1 MNVLIVS
8 AVFPPEP
15 VTSAVTS
22 EQLAVGLVNAGH
34 HVTVITS
41 FPSKPGGKLYPGYSQ
56 TFRRVEVTAKS
67 GYRLIRTFSLISA
80 KPTALSRFLENLSF
94 GLTSTVNS
102 LPLRPD
108 VVYVNTWP
116 IVAMGLVTFLFYIRN
131 VPVVLN
137 IQDIHPEAAIQLG
150 KLPHWGPVPWIL
162 KYIDGSIARRSA
174 ALITISESFAEF
186 YHTVRKVPRDRI
198 HVVYNWM
205 DTDEIKPGPRMGSFR
220 KAYGISEDT
229 FVIMYAGNVG
239 AAADVQTI
247 INAAAQLKD
256 CNDVLF
262 LIVGDGSNRLACE
275 SLAER
280 YGLSNV
286 RFFYPLLR
294 HQVPEVQAAAD
305 LMVLPMHRSAALTSV
320 PSKLIAYMLSA
331 KPVLA
336 AVDEDSDTA
345 KVIHHARCG
354 FCVKPE
360 DPEVM
365 AAKIREL
372 LRMRDELIQ
381 MGQRARYYAE
391 QNFSRKICVPKLIS
405 ILEKVVDEAHI
416 TR

>member
-22 EQLAVGLVNAGH
+22 EQLAVELVNAGH
-34 HVTVITS
+34 DVTVITS
-41 FPSKPGGKLYPGYSQ
+41 FPNRPGGKLYPGYSKA
-56 TFRRVEVTAKS
+56 FRRVEVTKS

-94 GLTSTVNS
+94 GLTSTLNS
-102 LPLRPD
+102 LTLKPD
-108 VVYVNTWP
+108 VIYVNTWP
-116 IVAMGLVTFLFYIRN
+116 IIAMGLVTFLFYVRN

-137 IQDIHPEAAIQLG
+137 IQDIYPEAAIQLG
-150 KLPHWGPVPWIL
+150 KLPRRGPVPLIL

-174 ALITISESFAEF
+174 ALITISENFAEF
-186 YHTVRKVPRDRI
+186 YHKVRKVPRDRI

-205 DTDEIKPGPRMGSFR
+205 DEDEIKPGPMMGSFR
-220 KAYGISEDT
+220 KAHGISQDK

-239 AAADVQTI
+239 ATADVQTVI
-247 INAAAQLKD
+247 KAAALLKD

-280 YGLSNV
+280 YNLSNV

-294 HQVPEVQAAAD
+294 HQVSEVQAAAN
-305 LMVLPMHRSAALTSV
+305 LMVLPMRRSAALTSV

-336 AVDEDSDTA
+336 AVDENSDTA
-345 KVIHHARCG
+345 KVIHDAKCG
-354 FCVKPE
+354 VCVTPE
-360 DPEVM
+360 DPEAM

-372 LRMRDELIQ
+372 LQMQEELIQ

-405 ILEKVVDEAHI
+405 ILEKVVDDVRIA
-416 TR
+416 R